1 MNRCFSVKKKDD
13 FCLKMAMSLTVR
25 KWSYLI
31 ILSLIWGSSYILIKK
46 GLVGLSPLQLGC
58 FRILI
63 TTVILFVFGYK
74 QLKGYSRSQWKW
86 LIFTGFFGT
95 FFPSFL
101 FAFSETEIN
110 SSVVAVLNGLTPLFT
125 LLIGFVF
132 FASLIRLKQLLGV
145 AVGFCGTLLL
155 VVQEFSLDRS
165 GDGRYAFLVV
175 LAALC
180 YGINVNVIKYKIPEV
195 PPLAI
200 ALGNFLS
207 IAPFALLLLLF
218 TDFPWRNFTQDP
230 AILTSLGYI
239 FILAAVGT
247 AFAKVLF
254 NKLLTISSAVFS
266 ISITYLLP
274 IVAIAW
280 GVLDGENFGGLQ
292 WLASLLIVGGV
303 YLVTETK
310 KAP

>member
-1 MNRCFSVKKKDD
+1 
-13 FCLKMAMSLTVR
+13 MSLTVR
-25 KWSYLI
+25 KWSYLL
-31 ILSLIWGSSYILIKK
+31 ILSIIWGSSYILIKK
-46 GLVGLSPLQLGC
+46 GLVGLSPVQLGC

-63 TTVILFVFGYK
+63 TTVILLFFGFN
-74 QLKGYSRSQWKW
+74 QLKGYSRTQWKW
-86 LIFTGFFGT
+86 MVFTGFVGT

-110 SSVVAVLNGLTPLFT
+110 SSIAAVLNGLTPLFT
-125 LLIGFVF
+125 LMIGFFF
-132 FASLIRLKQLLGV
+132 FATLIRPKQLFGV

-155 VVQEFSLDRS
+155 VAQEFTLERT

-180 YGINVNVIKYKIPEV
+180 YGINVNVLKHKIPEV
-195 PPLAI
+195 PPLTI

-207 IAPFALLLLLF
+207 IAPLVLLMLLF
-218 TDFPWRNFTQDP
+218 TDFPWRSFTTQP
-230 AILTSLGYI
+230 QIITSLGYI
-239 FILAAVGT
+239 FILAAIGT

-280 GVLDGENFGGLQ
+280 GVLDGEHFGTLQ
-292 WLASLLIVGGV
+292 WLASLLIVAGV
-303 YLVTETK
+303 YLVTEQK
-310 KAP
+310 KAS

>member
-1 MNRCFSVKKKDD
+1 
-13 FCLKMAMSLTVR
+13 MSLTVR
-25 KWSYLI
+25 KWSYLL
-31 ILSLIWGSSYILIKK
+31 ILSIIWGSSYILIKK
-46 GLVGLSPLQLGC
+46 GLVGLSPVQLGC

-63 TTVILFVFGYK
+63 TTVILLFFGFN
-74 QLKGYSRSQWKW
+74 QLKGYSRTQWKW
-86 LIFTGFFGT
+86 MVFTGFVGT

-110 SSVVAVLNGLTPLFT
+110 SSIAAVLNGLTPLFT
-125 LLIGFVF
+125 LMIGFFF
-132 FASLIRLKQLLGV
+132 FATLIRPKQLLGV

-155 VVQEFSLDRS
+155 VAQEFTLERT

-180 YGINVNVIKYKIPEV
+180 YGINVNVLKHKIPEV
-195 PPLAI
+195 PPLTI

-207 IAPFALLLLLF
+207 IAPLALLMLLF
-218 TDFPWRNFTQDP
+218 TDFPWRSFTTQP
-230 AILTSLGYI
+230 QIITSLGYI
-239 FILAAVGT
+239 FILAAIGT

-280 GVLDGENFGGLQ
+280 GVLDGEHFGTLQ
-292 WLASLLIVGGV
+292 WLASLLIIGGV
-303 YLVTETK
+303 YLVTEKK
-310 KAP
+310 KAS

>member
-1 MNRCFSVKKKDD
+1 
-13 FCLKMAMSLTVR
+13 MSLTFR
-25 KWSYLI
+25 KWSYLL

-46 GLVGLSPLQLGC
+46 GLVGLSPIQLGC

-63 TTVILFVFGYK
+63 TTIILLFIGYNK
-74 QLKGYSRSQWKW
+74 LKGYSKTQWKW
-86 LIFTGFFGT
+86 MIFTGFVGT

-110 SSVVAVLNGLTPLFT
+110 SSIVAVLNGLTPLFT

-132 FASLIRLKQLLGV
+132 FATLIQPNQILGV
-145 AVGFCGTLLL
+145 TVGFCGTLLL
-155 VVQEFSLDRS
+155 VAQEFSLERT

-180 YGINVNVIKYKIPEV
+180 YGINVNVLKHKIPEV
-195 PPLAI
+195 PPLTI

-207 IAPFALLLLLF
+207 IAPLALLLLFF
-218 TDFPWRNFTQDP
+218 TDFPWKNFAQDEK
-230 AILTSLGYI
+230 ILTALGYV

-280 GVLDGENFGGLQ
+280 GVLDGEKFGTLQ